1 MNITIDLPESYKLY
15 FGDADIE
22 HELKKNSALILYKQG
37 KISLS
42 KASELSDMN
51 IYDFIYECKKNQIPV
66 IEYSSEEIDR
76 EFENIQKRI

>member
-22 HELKKNSALILYKQG
+22 HELKKNSALILYIQG

-51 IYDFIYECKKNQIPV
+51 IYDFMYECKKNRIPV
-66 IEYSSEEIDR
+66 IEYSHDEIDK
-76 EFENIQKRI
+76 EIEDIYKRI